1 MSDRYEL
8 REQIGEGGL
17 GTVHRAYDRNLDREV
32 AVKRVSTAALGA
44 GEDSAN
50 MALALLK
57 EARTLS
63 ALMHPNIVTV
73 FDAGEDDEG
82 PYVVME
88 LLKGETLED
97 TVKRGALPYE
107 DFEQLVQQALEGMI
121 AAQAADLVHRDI
133 KPANLMVIWLPSG
146 KFQVKIL
153 DFGLAQ
159 FGKQPR
165 IESGTRPASM
175 LGSIYFMAPEQFE
188 NKEVDARTDLYSLGA
203 VFYFALTGRYP
214 FRGETAPQV
223 MASHL
228 QHACTPLGKL
238 RPDLPEWLSGWIDQ
252 LMSRHPEE
260 RPASAVDALDRFHQ
274 LRSGKAAGPAQGQS
288 QPAKK
293 LMRPAGTAS
302 AGTDAATGAPKKMM
316 RKADQAPAAA
326 SPPQAADALGAPTI
340 KLMRPGGAQTQPSP
354 QDPASTAGAPAK
366 KLMRPAGATPP
377 SEVAPP
383 AEAPKKM
390 MRKAGAA
397 AAASPAA
404 ATPSAPAAVEAM
416 AVVPIDDDDV
426 VPVTPVAAVAPS
438 EDMVLTEE
446 EARAMTGATV
456 GGVLSK
462 IPRWAYIT
470 VPLLVLIGLGLGT
483 MTLLDSA
490 RQREALQRFSELVT
504 MDPPRGEIDDL
515 RLVGSYLDD
524 PQHSGVAARIMWEF
538 EGENEIAID
547 QEILRQLQRAR
558 TSLARANLIRVVGL
572 RGIPEATPVLLE
584 LTRDDDAATRR
595 AAWNALGFTATQR
608 QVTDLVGRLDEVEDN
623 ERQYAEESII
633 NLARSMPDENARVG
647 MLMVAYRATDRRETK
662 RSMFRIMARLGGQRA
677 WEELTQ
683 ALRGSA
689 NETKRDAAAALS
701 GWPSHEPL
709 PELLRLLETE
719 TDPPTRIVAARS
731 AATVAAH
738 PGSTPQEK
746 LFELVTDALEF
757 ITDPRERNDIYT
769 AIANLVCD
777 ESLRFFENLD
787 DDDPA
792 MRAQAAYV
800 RQVQSALSRVVD
812 VAGNG
817 TTEIPLASLHMMAE
831 GPRVTAD
838 NLLFNWVYANEWI
851 ALYVSVDQPGTL
863 HLIMDQASD
872 TTEAGT
878 LNLVAGNRPREVR
891 TIGTGSVDEFAEL
904 DLGAISFPA
913 AGHYRIWLQPEEI
926 PGEEFLRV
934 RSMRLENR

>member
-32 AVKRVSTAALGA
+32 AVKRVSTSALGA

-88 LLKGETLED
+88 LLKGETLEA
-97 TVKRGALPYE
+97 TVQRGALPYE

-121 AAQAADLVHRDI
+121 AAQAADLVHRDM

-146 KFQVKIL
+146 KFQIKIL

-228 QHACTPLGKL
+228 QHVYTPLGKL
-238 RPDLPEWLSGWIDQ
+238 RPDLPAWLPDWIDK
-252 LMSRHPEE
+252 LMSRQPDD
-260 RPASAVDALDRFHQ
+260 RPANAVEALDLFHQ
-274 LRSGKAAGPAQGQS
+274 LRSGKTAPAQAAAA
-288 QPAKK
+288 PKK
-293 LMRPAGTAS
+293 LMRPAG
-302 AGTDAATGAPKKMM
+302 AATTTAAAPKAEDAPKKMM
-316 RKADQAPAAA
+316 RKPGQTPAQPAPAAGQQE
-326 SPPQAADALGAPTI
+326 PDDLLGAPTI
-340 KLMRPGGAQTQPSP
+340 KLMRPGGSKAQDQAP
-354 QDPASTAGAPAK
+354 PAAGEPPK
-366 KLMRPAGATPP
+366 KMMRPAGAT
-377 SEVAPP
+377 AP
-383 AEAPKKM
+383 ADSAPKKM

-397 AAASPAA
+397 SPAA
-404 ATPSAPAAVEAM
+404 AAPAPAGAPPPAQAEPM
-416 AVVPIDDDDV
+416 AVVVIDDDDV

-438 EDMVLTEE
+438 EDLILTEE
-446 EARAMTGATV
+446 EARAMSGATV
-456 GGVLSK
+456 GGVLGK
-462 IPRWAYIT
+462 IPRWAYVT

-483 MTLLDSA
+483 MTLLDNA
-490 RQREALQRFSELVT
+490 RQREARERFSELMN

-515 RLVGSYLDD
+515 RLVGAYLDD

-538 EGENEIAID
+538 ASDNEIAVD

-558 TSLARANLIRVVGL
+558 TSIARANLIRVVGL
-572 RGIPEATPVLLE
+572 RGIPEATPILLD

-608 QVTDLVGRLDEVEDN
+608 QVTDLVNRLDEVGDN
-623 ERQYAEESII
+623 ERQYAEESIV
-633 NLARSMPDENARVG
+633 NLARSIPDENARVG
-647 MLMVAYRATDRRETK
+647 MMMVAYRAATQRDTK

-683 ALRGSA
+683 ALRTGNA
-689 NETKRDAAAALS
+689 ETKRDAAAALS
-701 GWPSHEPL
+701 SWPSHEPL

-719 TDPPTRIVAARS
+719 TDPATRIVAARS
-731 AATVAAH
+731 AATVTAH
-738 PGSTPQEK
+738 PGSSSQEQM
-746 LFELVTDALEF
+746 FELVINALEF
-757 ITDPRERNDIYT
+757 VTDPRERNDLYT
-769 AIANLVCD
+769 ALATLICE
-777 ESLRFFENLD
+777 ESLEFFETLP

-792 MRAQAAYV
+792 KRMQSAYV
-800 RQVQSALSRVVD
+800 RQVQSNLARVVEID
-812 VAGNG
+812 GND
-817 TTEIPLASLHMMAE
+817 TTEFPLANLHMMAE
-831 GPRVTAD
+831 GPRVTAN

-851 ALYVSVDQPGTL
+851 ALYLRVDQPATL
-863 HLIMDQASD
+863 HLVIEQSSD
-872 TTEAGT
+872 TEEAGT
-878 LNLVAGNRPREVR
+878 LNLVAGDRPREVR

-904 DLGAISFPA
+904 DLGAISFPS
-913 AGHYRIWLQPEEI
+913 AGHYRVWLQPEEI

-934 RSMRLENR
+934 RAMRLEQR